1 MANEPLQRAL
11 RRFADAVA
19 PERAKIDLAEAALL
33 CAQDTYPDLDI
44 RSQLDAL
51 EALAATLRH
60 RLPADF
66 SVTHRLVAL
75 NNYLFSELGFSGNAD
90 SYYDPRNSFLNDVI
104 ERKTGIPITLSILY
118 LEIGQRLG
126 LKLKGVSFPGH
137 FLVKVRVSGGELVLD
152 PFAGGRSLSE
162 EDLRERLAQFTGPGS
177 AKDLPLEDF
186 LEAASPRQILARLL
200 RNLKGIYLDAK
211 EFDKALGVMNRLVIL
226 LPDVPEE
233 RRDRGAVYAHLECPR
248 AAQDDLSHYARA
260 RPKAD
265 DAGTIAAQ
273 LAAVTIAA
281 ARLN

>member
-1 MANEPLQRAL
+1 MANEPLQRF
-11 RRFADAVA
+11 RDAVA
-19 PERAKIDLAEAALL
+19 PERVKIDLAEAALL
-33 CAQDTYPDLDI
+33 CAQDSYPDLDI
-44 RSQLDAL
+44 RSQLDTL
-51 EALAATLRH
+51 EALAAKLRR

-90 SYYDPRNSFLNDVI
+90 AYYDPRNSFLNDVI

-162 EDLRERLAQFTGPGS
+162 EDLRERLAQFTGPNT

-186 LEAASPRQILARLL
+186 LEAATPRQILARLL
-200 RNLKGIYLDAK
+200 RNLKGIYLEAK

-233 RRDRGAVYAHLECPR
+233 RRDRGVVYARLECPR
-248 AAQDDLSHYARA
+248 AAQDDLSHYASA
-260 RPKAD
+260 RPKAE
-265 DAGTIAAQ
+265 DAQSIAAQ
-273 LAAVTIAA
+273 LAAVTISA

>member
-1 MANEPLQRAL
+1 MANEPLQ
-11 RRFADAVA
+11 RFADAVA
-19 PERAKIDLAEAALL
+19 PERVKIDLAEAALL

-44 RSQLDAL
+44 RSQLDSI
-51 EALAATLRH
+51 EALAAKLRN

-90 SYYDPRNSFLNDVI
+90 SYYDPRNSFLNDVLT
-104 ERKTGIPITLSILY
+104 RKTGIPITLSILY

-162 EDLRERLAQFTGPGS
+162 EELRQRLAQFTDTET
-177 AKDLPLEDF
+177 AKDLLLEDF
-186 LEAASPRQILARLL
+186 LEPATPRQILARLL
-200 RNLKGIYLDAK
+200 RNLKAIYLEAH
-211 EFDKALGVMNRLVIL
+211 EYDKALGVMQRLVIL

-233 RRDRGAVYAHLECPR
+233 RRDRGLMYARLECPR
-248 AAQDDLSHYARA
+248 AAQEDLSHYAAA

-265 DAGTIAAQ
+265 DAESVAAQ
-273 LAAVTIAA
+273 LAASTIAA

>member
-1 MANEPLQRAL
+1 MTNEPLQRF
-11 RRFADAVA
+11 RDAVA
-19 PERAKIDLAEAALL
+19 PERVKIDLAEAALL
-33 CAQDTYPDLDI
+33 CAQDSYPDLDI

-51 EALAATLRH
+51 EALAARLRS

-75 NNYLFSELGFSGNAD
+75 NNYLFSELGFSGDAET
-90 SYYDPRNSFLNDVI
+90 YYDPRNSFLNDVI

-162 EDLRERLAQFTGPGS
+162 EDLRARLAQFTDPDT
-177 AKDLPLEDF
+177 AKELPLEDF
-186 LEAASPRQILARLL
+186 LEAATPRQILARLL
-200 RNLKGIYLDAK
+200 RNLKGIYLEAK
-211 EFDKALGVMNRLVIL
+211 QFDKALGVMNRLVIL

-233 RRDRGAVYAHLECPR
+233 RRDRGLVYARLECPR
-248 AAQDDLSHYARA
+248 AAQEDLSHYAAQKPRE
-260 RPKAD
+260 D
-265 DAGTIAAQ
+265 DAESVAAQ